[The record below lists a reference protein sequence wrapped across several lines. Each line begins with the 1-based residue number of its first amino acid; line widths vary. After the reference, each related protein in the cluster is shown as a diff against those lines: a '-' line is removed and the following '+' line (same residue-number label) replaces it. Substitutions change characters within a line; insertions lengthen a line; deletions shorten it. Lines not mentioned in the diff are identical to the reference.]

1 MRPRR
6 PLRCAPVAGRAPGS
20 GRASQPRPRFNT
32 VRGRRVRNARAV
44 VKDEA
49 HAAEEENQELWTAD
63 WDDEEVGEDF
73 QQRLQRELGRHAM
86 KE

>member
-1 MRPRR
+1 MAQEADKSKA
-6 PLRCAPVAGRAPGS
+6 APKD
-20 GRASQPRPRFNT
+20 ASLEEDDAFEEF
-32 VRGRRVRNARAV
+32 ASHV

-49 HAAEEENQELWTAD
+49 HAADEENQELWQAD

-73 QQRLQRELGRHAM
+73 QQKLQRELGRHM

>member
-1 MRPRR
+1 M
-6 PLRCAPVAGRAPGS
+6 AKEADKAKEVVKD
-20 GRASQPRPRFNT
+20 ASLEEDDAFEEF
-32 VRGRRVRNARAV
+32 AAHV

-49 HAAEEENQELWTAD
+49 HAAEEENQELWQAD

-73 QQRLQRELGRHAM
+73 QQKLQRELGRHM

>member
-1 MRPRR
+1 M
-6 PLRCAPVAGRAPGS
+6 AAAEAKSTQEVAKDLALEEEDAFEEF
-20 GRASQPRPRFNT
+20 ASH
-32 VRGRRVRNARAV
+32 V
-44 VKDEA
+44 VKDDA

-63 WDDEEVGEDF
+63 WDDEEVGDDF